1 MEDTSK
7 TFYPKNTI
15 DSTGAGTMNAAKTA
29 SVIVA
34 LFTALTLAHAAFVD
48 YRSGASDARAEA
60 KQLNQMQY
68 LQTRKFGIEWHSFLG
83 ECFRGKT
90 RLAWTGS
97 GMCAGVYELLV
108 QMRGGPTRTRILA
121 LLAEPK
127 NKLQLANELGI
138 DWKAVDRHVEKMRE
152 FGLVQVAA
160 IAGTCT
166 VYVVTEKGKRALA
179 LASDCQKG

>member
-7 TFYPKNTI
+7 RFYPKNTI
-15 DSTGAGTMNAAKTA
+15 IITGVKHMNAAKTA
-29 SVIVA
+29 SIVVA
-34 LFTALTLAHAAFVD
+34 LFTALTLTHAAFVD
-48 YRSGASDARAEA
+48 YRSGSSDARAEV

-90 RLAWTGS
+90 RHRWTES
-97 GMCAGVYELLV
+97 GMCAGVYELLM
-108 QMRGGPTRTRILA
+108 QMRGGPTRTRLLG

-138 DWKAVDRHVEKMRE
+138 DWKAVDRHVGKLLE
-152 FGLVQVAA
+152 FNLVQVAA
-160 IAGTCT
+160 VAGTCT
-166 VYVVTEKGKRALA
+166 VYLATEKGKRALA
-179 LASDCQKG
+179 LACQKE